1 MERPAPTHLPNSPP
15 ATPPAVDPGLPA
27 PADGPSGDVA
37 PLGGPRAGATPSIR
51 RRLAAFLYEGVL
63 LFGVVMIAGL
73 VFSIATQQRH
83 ALQGQLGMQAVLFG
97 VLGLYFVWFW
107 CHGGQTVAMQ
117 AWHVRLESAAGGPV
131 GWPQATLRY
140 LLAWLWFLP
149 AAGVAHFSGLK
160 GGPALCGALLVGVLA
175 YAALAWL
182 RPDRQFWHDVVCGT
196 RLVHW
201 QAPKSPK
208 TQKVP
213 KAATSA
219 KPGTLS
225 RPKP

>member
-1 MERPAPTHLPNSPP
+1 MARSEPSAAAAAASDKMAAGGTALPGS
-15 ATPPAVDPGLPA
+15 
-27 PADGPSGDVA
+27 
-37 PLGGPRAGATPSIR
+37 TPSIR

-83 ALQGQLGMQAVLFG
+83 ALQGQLGMQAFLFA

-107 CHGGQTVAMQ
+107 RHGGQTVAMQ
-117 AWHVRLESAAGGPV
+117 AWHVRLVQADGNPV
-131 GWPQATLRY
+131 GWWRALMRY
-140 LLAWLWFLP
+140 LLAWLWFVP
-149 AAGVAHFSGLK
+149 AAGVAHLSGLR
-160 GGPALCGALLVGVLA
+160 GGPALYGALLVGVLA

-201 QAPKSPK
+201 QATKRP
-208 TQKVP
+208 T
-213 KAATSA
+213 
-219 KPGTLS
+219 PGAPPAVT
-225 RPKP
+225 P